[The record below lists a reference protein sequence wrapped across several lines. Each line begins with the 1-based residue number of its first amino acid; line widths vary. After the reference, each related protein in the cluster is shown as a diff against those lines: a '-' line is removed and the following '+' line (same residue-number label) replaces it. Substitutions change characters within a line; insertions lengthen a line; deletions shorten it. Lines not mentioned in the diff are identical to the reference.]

1 MRDFRKLEV
10 WKQGIDLVDKIYIIT
25 EKFPK
30 TELYGMTNQVQR
42 AAVSIPSN
50 IAEGCSRNSSKEFI
64 RYLEISM
71 GSSFELETQLIVA
84 QRRKYFDD
92 ITIFQE
98 LEFLQKRIN
107 TLINSLK

>member
-10 WKQGIDLVDKIYIIT
+10 WKQGIDLVDKIYSIT

-30 TELYGMTNQVQR
+30 TELYGITNQVQR

-98 LEFLQKRIN
+98 LEILQKRIN